1 MAKARE
7 PVNLFYVLLVLLGIV
22 FLVTA
27 CAYGVMA
34 YRAISPVVARQ
45 AEPHPLT
52 EFLDKHGVE
61 LLGGELALLA
71 VASFAAMGLDRWRDT
86 RRPLDAPGS
95 APAEPSRRP
104 GSKIQ

>member
-7 PVNLFYVLLVLLGIV
+7 PVNPFYVLLVLLGIV

-34 YRAISPVVARQ
+34 YRALSPEVARQ
-45 AEPHPLT
+45 AKSHPLT
-52 EFLDKHGVE
+52 EFLDDHGVE

-71 VASFAAMGLDRWRDT
+71 AASFAAMGLDRWRDL
-86 RRPLDAPGS
+86 RRPKESPPSGGES
-95 APAEPSRRP
+95 ANSQSSP
-104 GSKIQ
+104 KK

>member
-7 PVNLFYVLLVLLGIV
+7 PVNPFYVLLVLLGIV

-34 YRAISPVVARQ
+34 YRALSPEVARQ
-45 AEPHPLT
+45 AKPHPLT
-52 EFLDKHGVE
+52 EFLDDHGVE

-71 VASFAAMGLDRWRDT
+71 VASFAAMGLDRWRDL
-86 RRPLDAPGS
+86 RRPKESPPPGGES
-95 APAEPSRRP
+95 ANSQSSP
-104 GSKIQ
+104 KK